1 MRDTYKQDYL
11 AQAERYTNSGFG
23 QFDEL
28 IDEARVCER
37 RLTHVQSRLLSELL
51 PADAAARRAC
61 ADLFKETVA
70 ATGKL
75 NADGQCRL
83 NKVSLARKLPFS
95 KASTLPA
102 RASATA
108 VAAAM
113 RRFACGWRR

>member
-11 AQAERYTNSGFG
+11 AQAERHSTTSGFD

-28 IDEARVCER
+28 IDEATCE

-61 ADLFKETVA
+61 ADLLKEAVA

>member
-11 AQAERYTNSGFG
+11 AQAERDSTTSGFD
-23 QFDEL
+23 QFGEL
-28 IDEARVCER
+28 IDEATCE

-61 ADLFKETVA
+61 ADLLKETVA

-83 NKVSLARKLPFS
+83 NKVPLARKLPFS